1 MSEMVELL
9 TESVFQGSAVSKN
22 VDLLTE
28 HSFQRPSVSKKGDLL
43 TGRRILR
50 RDERVCSLLT
60 SAKAHDIDIRYWLE
74 DTLKRIPTEKDIT
87 MLLPE
92 NWQPVTAK

>member
-1 MSEMVELL
+1 MKWLIYSRNL
-9 TESVFQGSAVSKN
+9 SSKGPAVSKMR
-22 VDLLTE
+22 DLLTE
-28 HSFQRPSVSKKGDLL
+28 PKFQGPVVSKKADLL
-43 TGRRILR
+43 TGRRMLR
-50 RDERVCSLLT
+50 RADRVCSLLT